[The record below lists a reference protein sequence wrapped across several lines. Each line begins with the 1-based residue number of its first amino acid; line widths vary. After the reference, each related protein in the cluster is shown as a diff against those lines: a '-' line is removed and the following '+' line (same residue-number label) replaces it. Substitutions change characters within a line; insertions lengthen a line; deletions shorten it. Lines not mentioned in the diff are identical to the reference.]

1 MSEKITAPFTKEQ
14 VENLNH
20 YQQTTHF
27 HSFTCC
33 GGDGS
38 PNCKRHQAYEKRRK
52 GEIVEFT
59 DETEGI
65 LKATKEGWVCPC
77 GEYTQNWAHGFMA
90 EPYAEKKLDLEIL
103 NYDIPKLIE
112 KEPISF
118 FLVNTLKFLTSEQ
131 RSALVIALNER
142 LPDSLRLATQ
152 FPTAYHTVD
161 IIPYYIGTNN
171 KVQILLGQKTKDNG
185 LWCHIGGFVDP
196 EKDNS
201 AEEAAL
207 RELGEETLIKITDTS
222 RLNYVGSIK
231 VNDERFINSRHKII
245 TSIFTIRLNEEEA
258 AKAKGGDDI
267 ANVASFNIQDLKDEY
282 KNILVSKHHKVFERF
297 LSLS

>member
-20 YQQTTHF
+20 YQQTAQF
-27 HSFTCC
+27 HPFTCG
-33 GGDGS
+33 GGDNKT
-38 PNCKRHQAYEKRRK
+38 PNCKRQQAYEKRRK
-52 GEIVEFT
+52 GEVVEFNY
-59 DETEGI
+59 ENEGI
-65 LKATKEGWVCPC
+65 LNATPEGWVCPC
-77 GEYTQNWAHGFMA
+77 GEYTQKWAHGFMA
-90 EPYAEKKLDLEIL
+90 EPDKNLDLEVL
-103 NYDIPKLIE
+103 NYDIPKLIK

-118 FLVNTLKFLTSEQ
+118 FLVNTLKYLTPEQ

-161 IIPYYIGTNN
+161 IIPYYYSTEN
-171 KVQILLGQKTKDNG
+171 KAQILLGQKIKDNG

-207 RELGEETLIKITDTS
+207 RELGEETLIKITDAS
-222 RLNYVGSIK
+222 RLNYIGSMK

-245 TSIFTIRLNEEEA
+245 TSIFAIRLNEAEA
-258 AKAKGGDDI
+258 AKAKGSDDI

-297 LSLS
+297 LS